1 MQPNRVFAVLILLL
15 AGAFLLQGY
24 RVPALLA
31 AVFGV
36 LVFAASH
43 VRGGRSH
50 DEGVIGDAG
59 ASAWSSS
66 DADCSSNDNDNGD
79 GNCETGESGGDSS
92 GDGGGDGGCGG
103 GD

>member
-15 AGAFLLQGY
+15 AGALLLSGY
-24 RVPALLA
+24 LVPALLA

-43 VRGGRSH
+43 VRNGRSN
-50 DEGVIGDAG
+50 DEGVVVDAG
-59 ASAWSSS
+59 ASMWPSSGS
-66 DADCSSNDNDNGD
+66 GNDGD
-79 GNCETGESGGDSS
+79 DRSCETGDGGGDSS
-92 GDGGGDGGCGG
+92 GDGGGDCDG